1 MALELAEEAHGPWA
15 AHRGANP
22 SSGRRAEPCTS
33 RVHSR
38 PMRSPILLGVLAALL
53 LVLIVLAGVIVVVP
67 DLAPGARP
75 YTVPSSARPATT
87 STPSATPP
95 ASATPAASRLPGT
108 PGTGGTPGAG
118 SPGLLPA
125 TGSESPPA
133 VGLQV
138 GDRAPSLVLPRLGDG
153 TVDLAAL
160 RGRPVWVNF
169 IASWCPDCQDEL
181 PLMEGYSYE
190 LGPRMAIV
198 LVDVHESPA
207 VVSEFATRM
216 RLDLPV
222 GIDQAGAAQRTWSAY
237 ALPVHYWLDAQGIVR
252 AVGYG
257 ELAPPQFLESVRRVI
272 PGASLSP

>member
-1 MALELAEEAHGPWA
+1 
-15 AHRGANP
+15 
-22 SSGRRAEPCTS
+22 
-33 RVHSR
+33 
-38 PMRSPILLGVLAALL
+38 MRSPVLLGVLAALL
-53 LVLIVLAGVIVVVP
+53 VVLIVLAGVITVVP
-67 DLAPGARP
+67 DLAPGAPP
-75 YTVPSSARPATT
+75 YPDPSPARPAAA

-95 ASATPAASRLPGT
+95 PAATPAGPGL
-108 PGTGGTPGAG
+108 PGTGGTTGTG
-118 SPGLLPA
+118 SPGAPPA
-125 TGSESPPA
+125 SGPGSPPA

-138 GDRAPSLVLPRLGDG
+138 GDRAPSLVLPRLGGG

-190 LGPRMAIV
+190 LGPRIAIV

-222 GIDQAGAAQRTWSAY
+222 AIDQAGAAQRTWSAY

-257 ELAPPQFLESVRRVI
+257 ELGPPQFLESVRRVI

>member
-1 MALELAEEAHGPWA
+1 
-15 AHRGANP
+15 
-22 SSGRRAEPCTS
+22 
-33 RVHSR
+33 
-38 PMRSPILLGVLAALL
+38 MRSPVLLGVLAALL
-53 LVLIVLAGVIVVVP
+53 LVLIVLAGVIAVVP
-67 DLAPGARP
+67 DLAPGAPP
-75 YTVPSSARPATT
+75 YSVPSQARPAAAPTPAA
-87 STPSATPP
+87 TPSTA
-95 ASATPAASRLPGT
+95 ATPAASGLPGT
-108 PGTGGTPGAG
+108 PGTGGAPGTG
-118 SPGLLPA
+118 SPGTPPA
-125 TGSESPPA
+125 NGSGSPPA

-138 GDRAPSLVLPRLGDG
+138 GDRAPSLVLPRLGGG
-153 TVDLAAL
+153 TVDLATL

-257 ELAPPQFLESVRRVI
+257 ELGPPQFLESVRRVI